1 MPESYPLTS
10 NRTMKKT
17 IAAFAIAFPLTGLF
31 VACDDDLSPIGNS
44 LNRGEVTISI
54 DTITLD
60 LNAGSHYAAEFDSR
74 AATNL
79 LGRLSTPE
87 YGELKCSYVT
97 RLLPTPAL
105 GIPSSISE
113 SQIDSM
119 KIVITVPRGSL
130 TGDSLAPQQV
140 KVYRLNRQLP
150 SDIDNTFDPEGY
162 YNPSDL
168 LGVKNYTLSGLSLT
182 NSSFASAKSIQIRM
196 ELDRQFALDVVR
208 KYRTEPETFQWPSTF
223 AEWVPGIYVEHSF
236 GRGCVANVTQTKSLI
251 YYHYDTTETV
261 VENGQTV
268 EKPKVAVDS
277 VCNFVTSPAVLSS
290 NNVSYEPGQALKDMV
305 SQGKAVITA
314 PGGYAVHFRF
324 PAEKIL
330 ERFNSVD
337 NSLAVVSNLVLSI
350 PASTIESNVSIAVPP
365 SLAMIPT
372 AKLEEFFAKQ
382 MVPDNK
388 TSFWASYDSASGR
401 YTFSS
406 LRAFISDLAQKGSID
421 ESELEFTLLPVL
433 LGKESVA
440 NSDGST
446 STIITSC
453 TPYMASP
460 AMTLLDTAKSR
471 FIFTFSRQTLK

>member
-1 MPESYPLTS
+1 
-10 NRTMKKT
+10 MKKI
-17 IAAFAIAFPLTGLF
+17 IAAIAAAFPLTGLF
-31 VACDDDLSPIGNS
+31 VACDDDLSPIGNTLS
-44 LNRGEVTISI
+44 RGEVTISI
-54 DTITLD
+54 DTLTID
-60 LNAGSHYAAEFDSR
+60 LHAGSRYTAEFDSR
-74 AATNL
+74 GATNL

-87 YGELKCSYVT
+87 YGSLECSYVT

-105 GIPSSISE
+105 GIPSSIPE

-119 KIVITVPRGSL
+119 KVVITVPRGSL
-130 TGDSLAPQQV
+130 AGDSLAPQQV
-140 KVYRLNRQLP
+140 KVFRLTRPLP
-150 SDIDNTFDPEGY
+150 SDIDNSFDPTGY
-162 YNPSDL
+162 YDPSSP

-182 NSSFASAKSIQIRM
+182 SSNFASDKSIQIRM
-196 ELDRQFALDVVR
+196 NLDRQFALDVVR

-223 AEWVPGIYVEHSF
+223 AEWIPGIYVEHSF

-261 VENGQTV
+261 IENGQAV

-290 NNVSYEPGQALKDMV
+290 NNVKYTPGKVLADMA
-305 SQGKAVITA
+305 SQGKSVITA

-324 PAEKIL
+324 PTEEIL
-330 ERFNSVD
+330 GRFNSVD

-350 PASTIESNVSIAVPP
+350 PASKIEGDVSIPVPP
-365 SLAMIPT
+365 TLAMIPT
-372 AKLEEFFAKQ
+372 SELENFFADQK
-382 MVPDNK
+382 VPDNK
-388 TSFWASYDSASGR
+388 TSFWASYDSSTGR

-406 LRAFISDLAQKGSID
+406 LRAFISNLAQEESID
-421 ESELEFTLLPVL
+421 ESELEFTLVPVL
-433 LGKESVA
+433 LGTENVSA
-440 NSDGST
+440 SDGST
-446 STIITSC
+446 SVRVTSC